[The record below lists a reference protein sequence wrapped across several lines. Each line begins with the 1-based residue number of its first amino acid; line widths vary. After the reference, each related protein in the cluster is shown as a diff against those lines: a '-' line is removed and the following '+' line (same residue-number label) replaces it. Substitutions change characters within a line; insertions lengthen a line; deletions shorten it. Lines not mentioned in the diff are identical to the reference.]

1 MKVLVDAVGCGN
13 GGISTYVVNLL
24 RHWHVEFPDD
34 ELRVLLGD
42 QDMQVARPGVTVSR
56 VSVPRPDLLWR
67 PVVETRAVRRIAR
80 TWRPD
85 AIIAARPSTTLLG
98 VDVPLVVVVHDLRH
112 ELRPEQFPA
121 SRRAIRTLS
130 YRRAYAV
137 ARGYVCISQR
147 TLTDFHNL
155 HPRLRSRPAVVV
167 HHGADHVADW
177 PRTSVEPY
185 VIAFGHHSNKNV
197 QMVLEAWRDLIAAG
211 VVTASTPR
219 LNIVGLTEQSR
230 TELDGLVGD
239 LGIRA
244 HVVLS
249 PYLADDDFHALMVG
263 CAVVLFPSDFEGFG
277 LPVVEGMQLGKPVVV
292 GPDEAIRE
300 VAQGHATMMAGF
312 TAPALADA
320 IRAAL
325 SESPEAI
332 AAARDY
338 AASFTWARAARQ
350 TREFLLTLG

>member
-1 MKVLVDAVGCGN
+1 
-13 GGISTYVVNLL
+13 
-24 RHWHVEFPDD
+24 
-34 ELRVLLGD
+34 
-42 QDMQVARPGVTVSR
+42 
-56 VSVPRPDLLWR
+56 
-67 PVVETRAVRRIAR
+67 
-80 TWRPD
+80 
-85 AIIAARPSTTLLG
+85 
-98 VDVPLVVVVHDLRH
+98 
-112 ELRPEQFPA
+112 
-121 SRRAIRTLS
+121 
-130 YRRAYAV
+130 
-137 ARGYVCISQR
+137 
-147 TLTDFHNL
+147 
-155 HPRLRSRPAVVV
+155 
-167 HHGADHVADW
+167 
-177 PRTSVEPY
+177 VEPY

-197 QMVLEAWRDLIAAG
+197 EMVLEAWRDLIAAG

-292 GPDEAIRE
+292 GPDEAIR
-300 VAQGHATMMAGF
+300 
-312 TAPALADA
+312 
-320 IRAAL
+320 AAL